1 LPQEVLRLNSRTSS
15 AAVGPYPIAIVELDE
30 GLRIMAQLTECDP
43 EEVKIGMEVEATLR
57 KVYEDE
63 DVIRYGIKFKPV
75 RVKQ

>member
-1 LPQEVLRLNSRTSS
+1 
-15 AAVGPYPIAIVELDE
+15 
-30 GLRIMAQLTECDP
+30 MAQLTECDP